1 MCSCIVS
8 AIVYTFSVLLRQ
20 LRLLG
25 CATTLRLVLTITHWG
40 TRRFWS
46 HAFAS
51 RIFLPLLNLLMVSP
65 LLFPAGHERLLVVRG
80 EEGCRIRPAGPD
92 RIPDLGFI

>member
-1 MCSCIVS
+1 MFP

-25 CATTLRLVLTITHWG
+25 WFTTDLFVLTMTHWG

-51 RIFLPLLNLLMVSP
+51 RIFLPLLTLLI
-65 LLFPAGHERLLVVRG
+65 VVH
-80 EEGCRIRPAGPD
+80 
-92 RIPDLGFI
+92 L